1 MINCV
6 PKRVLVAIVLFP
18 AFSFFQNAF
27 KRLVT
32 IIPKLKSTEK
42 LNGEFA
48 IKKNVKII
56 YDHFA
61 VIFVNINNY
70 FADISM
76 NIYVL

>member
-1 MINCV
+1 MIICV
-6 PKRVLVAIVLFP
+6 PKRVLVAIVFFP
-18 AFSFFQNAF
+18 AFGLFQNAF
-27 KRLVT
+27 KQLVT
-32 IIPKLKSTEK
+32 IIPKIKSIKE

-61 VIFVNINNY
+61 VIFVNIYNY
-70 FADISM
+70 FADVAM